1 MKFLRRLTDGLRD
14 KYLGRPIFLKVLTGY
29 LSLSLA
35 LIALTGGLCYVLL
48 RRYTMSA
55 FVGDMRIRAEA
66 VADIFAERDDQLTG
80 RVVREAER
88 LSESRIIWTWED
100 YVVCSLKRGAADEGE
115 SSDEILRR
123 QIRTDEDRALAD
135 KVMGEGS
142 GIAGVKYVPILDAKV
157 IYAAAPILSGEGRAV
172 GGVLLYREVRELQNV
187 TMSTLTMIVVSLVT
201 AGLISMALAFVMSR
215 RITEPLRALTRSA
228 CYIAQG
234 HYGETAE
241 ITQRDEIGELG
252 RSLNDMSARLSR
264 TIFDL
269 QGEKAKLERII
280 ADIGEGILAVN
291 KNGDII
297 HRNDAALELL
307 EIGRCQK
314 PEGSRRQ
321 HLLDMLNAAMNDR
334 ERAETRWVSESGRAI
349 RARVWPIATE
359 QGEIVGAVGLL
370 SDVSEFERL
379 EQMRRDY
386 VANVSHELRT
396 PLTGI
401 RGMVEPL
408 MDGYI
413 ETEEERM
420 DCYRVIYQET
430 LRLEKLIGEML
441 DMSRLQSGRLTVELE
456 PMDVVGI
463 MQGAARRVRERA
475 LQCGVEAGVD
485 PAQEAM
491 PMVMGNEDR
500 IMQVLIILLDN
511 ALSFTPSGGR
521 VTIYAHQRGGRV
533 RVGVKDTGSGI
544 DPADMPYIWERFYK
558 ADKSRMRTTGTG
570 LGLSIARLVCEL
582 MGGSISAS
590 SEPGHGATFE
600 FTLNVFQGG
609 Q

>member
-1 MKFLRRLTDGLRD
+1 MRNLKDGLRN
-14 KYLGRPIFLKVLTGY
+14 KYLGRPIFQKVLAGY
-29 LSLSLA
+29 LALSLA

-48 RRYTMSA
+48 RRYTMSV
-55 FVGDMRIRAEA
+55 FVDEMQTRAQS
-66 VADIFAERDDQLTG
+66 VADIFGERGDGLTA
-80 RVVREAER
+80 RVVREAEQ
-88 LSESRIIWTWED
+88 LSEANILWVWED
-100 YVVCSLKRGAADEGE
+100 YVVHSLKRAGDEAREEIEGE
-115 SSDEILRR
+115 PVK
-123 QIRTDEDRALAD
+123 TAGDRALAD
-135 KVMGEGS
+135 RVLEGS
-142 GIAGVKYVPILDAKV
+142 VDAGVKYVPLLGTKV
-157 IYAAAPILSGEGRAV
+157 IYAAAPIQDGEGRAV
-172 GGVLLYREVRELQNV
+172 GGVLLYQELRELRHV
-187 TMSTLTMIVVSLVT
+187 TVSTIAMIVISLIT
-201 AGLISMALAFVMSR
+201 AGLISMALAFMMSR

-228 CYIAQG
+228 CYIAKG

-252 RSLNDMSARLSR
+252 RAVNEMSARLSR

-269 QGEKAKLERII
+269 QGEKAKLEQII

-291 KNGDII
+291 KDGDII
-297 HRNDAALELL
+297 HRNGAALELL

-334 ERAETRWVSESGRAI
+334 ERAETRWVSESGRTI

-370 SDVSEFERL
+370 SDASELERL

-430 LRLEKLIGEML
+430 LRLEKLIGDML

-456 PMDVVGI
+456 PMDIVGI
-463 MQGAARRVRERA
+463 MEGAARRMRERA
-475 LQCGVEAGVD
+475 QQCGVELGVD
-485 PAQEAM
+485 PAQAAM
-491 PMVMGNEDR
+491 PMVMGSEDR

-511 ALSFTPSGGR
+511 ALSFTPTGGR
-521 VTIYAHQRGGRV
+521 VTIYARREGRRV
-533 RVGVKDTGSGI
+533 RVGVTDTGPGI

-582 MGGSISAS
+582 MGGSISAT
-590 SEPGHGATFE
+590 SEPGQGATFE
-600 FTLNVFQGG
+600 FTLNVYNGEA
-609 Q
+609 